1 MTNEINDVV
10 GFVTVVTTSQG
21 LRKGA
26 LQVAFAIKR
35 ITAKKKRRLRASNN
49 DTDGE
54 SVDYNNPYS
63 TSHSATSWCNHS

>member
-26 LQVAFAIKR
+26 LQVVFAIKR
-35 ITAKKKRRLRASNN
+35 ITAKKKKKRL
-49 DTDGE
+49 
-54 SVDYNNPYS
+54 
-63 TSHSATSWCNHS
+63 